1 MCLIYLLIF
10 LFISIFFTFHDISPE
25 LVEDVLLNGLYTVVL
40 CLITSTIAFF
50 CMWKI
55 LRNRARMRAVLLQ
68 ILQQMIAI
76 DNQNEEEEE
85 EEPEEI
91 EMDVI
96 RRPHPPVNRPVNPP
110 RQPPPPPPVPP
121 PGHTPPPAGPT
132 PPPDHL
138 PPQGNTHS
146 LHPTGPSRPSPRPP
160 PDSPSVHES
169 PNEDS
174 SEYEEMESMSAIYS
188 TPKSGYTPSPN
199 VSTTPI
205 STVSPTVT
213 TPVYPIDQRSGSS
226 SVQATPTGEEY
237 SPGPPRQAAPPIPV
251 DIDTTYVKPVNDG
264 TDAPSPTHGTPL
276 NSDAA
281 TSLKSISAPDD
292 LRTMPPDLEPIP
304 PPAEFAQEYTNAA
317 SVPPPVP
324 ARSRSRFFIPTRSPP
339 DSSRL
344 THPRMASIQPSLS
357 DQVEAQ
363 SSGITPSSQAADPRP
378 PPPPQGSPSKTGK
391 ARETFRRITR
401 SVSQKLSS
409 PKKQSSTPTTS
420 ESQVSPPQ
428 ESVSGG
434 AYTNIGRRMTRTQ
447 TSSETSES
455 RVTRSQS
462 RKLQQKA
469 QEVTE
474 RLTAPTQDKCKKEE
488 AKPKQPK
495 PKK

>member
-1 MCLIYLLIF
+1 
-10 LFISIFFTFHDISPE
+10 
-25 LVEDVLLNGLYTVVL
+25 
-40 CLITSTIAFF
+40 
-50 CMWKI
+50 
-55 LRNRARMRAVLLQ
+55 MRAVLLE
-68 ILQQMIAI
+68 ILQQMIAR

-96 RRPHPPVNRPVNPP
+96 RRPHPQVNRPVNPP

-121 PGHTPPPAGPT
+121 PGPTTPPAEPT
-132 PPPDHL
+132 PPSPPPDQL

-146 LHPTGPSRPSPRPP
+146 LHPTGPTKLSHRPP

-188 TPKSGYTPSPN
+188 TPKSAYTPSPN

-226 SVQATPTGEEY
+226 SVQPTPTGTPHPQGEEY
-237 SPGPPRQAAPPIPV
+237 SPGPPRQPAPPIPL
-251 DIDTTYVKPVNDG
+251 DTDTTYIKPVNDG
-264 TDAPSPTHGTPL
+264 TDAASPTPGTPL
-276 NSDAA
+276 RP
-281 TSLKSISAPDD
+281 ISAPDH

-304 PPAEFAQEYTNAA
+304 PPAEFAQEYTNTA
-317 SVPPPVP
+317 SMPPPVP
-324 ARSRSRFFIPTRSPP
+324 PRSSGRSFIPTTSPP
-339 DSSRL
+339 DSARL
-344 THPRMASIQPSLS
+344 THSRMASIQPSLA

-363 SSGITPSSQAADPRP
+363 SSGIPASSASADAT
-378 PPPPQGSPSKTGK
+378 PPQASPSKTGK
-391 ARETFRRITR
+391 AMETFKRITR

-409 PKKQSSTPTTS
+409 PKKQSSPPASS
-420 ESQVSPPQ
+420 ESQASPPS
-428 ESVSGG
+428 ESDSGG
-434 AYTNIGRRMTRTQ
+434 AYSNIGRRMTRSQSSSQ
-447 TSSETSES
+447 TSEA

-462 RKLQQKA
+462 KKLQQKA

-474 RLTAPTQDKCKKEE
+474 RLTAPSQDKCKKEE
-488 AKPKQPK
+488 AKSKPPK
-495 PKK
+495 PKSKDSEQKPPKK